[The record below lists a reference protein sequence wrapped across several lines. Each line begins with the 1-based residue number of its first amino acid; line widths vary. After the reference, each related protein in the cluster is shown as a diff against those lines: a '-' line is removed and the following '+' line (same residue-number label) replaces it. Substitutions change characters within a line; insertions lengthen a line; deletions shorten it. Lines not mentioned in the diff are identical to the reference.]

1 MVTKKQSRCKSIKR
15 GEKKYVQLDVLA
27 LSLHIAAGE
36 CALKNY
42 LVVQVEEKRSPSVG
56 EESALKTD
64 TSFSSMEISYSSTPG
79 QHTER
84 CMEEDSKQIDW
95 LRSSCDRYQSRDG
108 SLHVLPTRRFIAK
121 SHHPL
126 ISASLMWMGF
136 FF

>member
-1 MVTKKQSRCKSIKR
+1 M
-15 GEKKYVQLDVLA
+15 LA

-64 TSFSSMEISYSSTPG
+64 TSFGSMEISYSSTPG

-84 CMEEDSKQIDW
+84 CMEENSKQIDS
-95 LRSSCDRYQSRDG
+95 LRSYCDYYQSRDVL
-108 SLHVLPTRRFIAK
+108 LHVLPTRRSIVQ
-121 SHHPL
+121 SHYSL
-126 ISASLMWMGF
+126 ISASLMWMF
-136 FF
+136 YLNLF